1 MRTHKTTFKHRVWL
15 MLREAPATPHDVADV
30 LGIHVHNARAVLFNL
45 KKTGR
50 ALRLDRYVRKS
61 NRTGLQ
67 REYLWG
73 AV

>member
-1 MRTHKTTFKHRVWL
+1 MHSMRLFTVLHPREK
-15 MLREAPATPHDVADV
+15 LRRFNHDV
-30 LGIHVHNARAVLFNL
+30 GM
-45 KKTGR
+45 
-50 ALRLDRYVRKS
+50 LDRYVRKS